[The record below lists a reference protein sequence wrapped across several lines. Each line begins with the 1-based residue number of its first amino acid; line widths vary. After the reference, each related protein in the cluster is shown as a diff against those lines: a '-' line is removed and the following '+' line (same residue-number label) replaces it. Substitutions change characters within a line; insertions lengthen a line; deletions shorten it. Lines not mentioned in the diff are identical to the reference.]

1 MAYRGARLPRTS
13 VVLAAG
19 DDELHLERAVES
31 VLSQKADFELVIA
44 DCGTTGRVAALIDR
58 FHERDIRV
66 ETVRLED
73 SSVPRALTAALA
85 VTRGSHILIMGQN
98 DWLAPGMLSE
108 LSAFAVDNDLDLAVP
123 ARSKDLCLRK
133 GEPPRCRALSLP
145 TECWGPEAPECEGQ
159 GLDEAREAVAALY
172 GLGLLEGAFG
182 VLVRRPLALPAA
194 QSFKSLVSPVEY
206 MVRCLRDVRRV
217 GVLDSAP
224 YHSFCGYP
232 PAAMPCELGR
242 FACLEREHASVLS
255 LCRAW
260 GVAPDS
266 TALQAV
272 HYRHVIGCIGCI
284 DNMSIGAGRLTS
296 AERISRIDAM
306 LAAPAVA
313 ESLDAVSGAARDFG
327 LMYRPM
333 LGGNAVACAMFC
345 RLRELGRASH
355 VPMAPV
361 L

>member
-1 MAYRGARLPRTS
+1 MAHRGARLPRTS
-13 VVLAAG
+13 VVLAAC

-44 DCGTTGRVAALIDR
+44 DCATTGRVAALIDR

-66 ETVRLED
+66 ETVRLD
-73 SSVPRALTAALA
+73 APSVPHALA
-85 VTRGSHILIMGQN
+85 SALASARGERVLIMGQN

-108 LSAFAVDNDLDLAVP
+108 LSAFAGDNDLDLAVP

-145 TECWGPEAPECEGQ
+145 TECWGPGAPDDGGQ
-159 GLDEAREAVAALY
+159 ELDEAREAVAALY

-182 VLVRRPLALPAA
+182 ALMRRSLALAA
-194 QSFKSLVSPVEY
+194 ARSFKNLASPVEY
-206 MVRCLRDVRRV
+206 MVECLRDVRRV
-217 GVLDSAP
+217 GVLDCAP
-224 YHSFCGYP
+224 YHSFYGCP
-232 PAAMPCELGR
+232 PAAIPCELGR

-255 LCRAW
+255 LCCSW
-260 GVAPDS
+260 GVAADS

-284 DNMSIGAGRLTS
+284 DNMSVGSGRLPS
-296 AERISRIDAM
+296 AERIARIGSM
-306 LAAPAVA
+306 LAAPAVV
-313 ESLDAVSGAARDFG
+313 ESLHAVSGAARDFG